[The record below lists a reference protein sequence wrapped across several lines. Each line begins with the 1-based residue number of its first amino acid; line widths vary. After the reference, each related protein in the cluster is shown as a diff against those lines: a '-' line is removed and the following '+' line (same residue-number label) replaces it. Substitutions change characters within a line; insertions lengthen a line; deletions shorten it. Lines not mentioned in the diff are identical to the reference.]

1 MTSEEGRREKQMKEL
16 TIVIL
21 GAGEMASGIGHRL
34 FSSHFTRILM
44 SEIRAPLTVRRQVA
58 FSEAV
63 HTGAKEVEGVRA
75 ELTDSPDAVQATW
88 DRRAIAILVDEE
100 AAFLKTVELDVL
112 IDATMIKRPKG
123 SLKVRAP
130 KAGLVIGVGP
140 GFSAPEQ
147 VDAVIE
153 SNRGHHLGRV
163 IYEGEA
169 ERFTGTPG
177 SVLGVTKERV
187 LRAPHAGT
195 VRPVRTI
202 GEIVRKDDVVLYVDE
217 APVRAAIDG
226 VVRGLIMPMTV
237 QYDEKVGDVDP
248 SGDPGRCTTISDKA
262 RAIAGGVLEA
272 VMHRFNG

>member
-1 MTSEEGRREKQMKEL
+1 MKEL

-21 GAGEMASGIGHRL
+21 GAGEMASGIAHRL

-44 SEIRAPLTVRRQVA
+44 SETRAPLTVRRQVS

-75 ELTDSPDAVQATW
+75 ERVDSPAEVEAIW
-88 DRRAIAILVDEE
+88 DRRLIAVLVDEE
-100 AAFLKTVELDVL
+100 AAFLKTVEPDVL

-123 SLKVRAP
+123 SVKVRAP

-140 GFSAPEQ
+140 GFRAPDQ

-153 SNRGHHLGRV
+153 SNRGHYLGRV

-169 ERFTGTPG
+169 ERFTGAPG
-177 SVLGVTKERV
+177 AIMGVTEERV
-187 LRAPHAGT
+187 LRAPHAGM
-195 VRPVRTI
+195 VRPARGI
-202 GEIVRKDDVVLYVDE
+202 GDIVKKDDVVLYVDKT
-217 APVRAAIDG
+217 PVRAAIDG

-237 QYDEKVGDVDP
+237 QQNEKLGDVDP
-248 SGDPGRCTTISDKA
+248 SGDGGHCTTISEKA

-272 VMHRFNG
+272 IMHRFNG

>member
-1 MTSEEGRREKQMKEL
+1 VKEL

-21 GAGEMASGIGHRL
+21 GAGEMASGIAHRL
-34 FSSHFTRILM
+34 FSSHLTRILM
-44 SEIRAPLTVRRQVA
+44 SEIQAPLTVRRHVA

-75 ELTDSPDAVQATW
+75 ELADSPAAAQAIW

-100 AAFLKTVELDVL
+100 GAFLKTIEPDVL

-123 SLKVRAP
+123 SVKVRAP

-140 GFSAPEQ
+140 GFRAPDQ

-169 ERFTGTPG
+169 ERFTGAPG
-177 SVLGVTKERV
+177 AIMGVTEERV
-187 LRAPHAGT
+187 LRAPHAGM
-195 VRPVRTI
+195 VRPARSI
-202 GEIVRKDDVVLYVDE
+202 GDIVRKDDVVLYVDE
-217 APVRAAIDG
+217 TPVRAAIDG
-226 VVRGLIMPMTV
+226 VVRGLIRPMAV
-237 QYDEKVGDVDP
+237 QRNEKLGDVDP
-248 SGDPGRCTTISDKA
+248 SGDEGRCATISEKA

-272 VMHRFNG
+272 IMHRFNG